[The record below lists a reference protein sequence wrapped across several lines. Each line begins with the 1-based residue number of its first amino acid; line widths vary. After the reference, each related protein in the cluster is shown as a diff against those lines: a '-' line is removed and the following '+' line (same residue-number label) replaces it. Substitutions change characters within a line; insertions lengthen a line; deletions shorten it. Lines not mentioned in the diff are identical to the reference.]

1 MLSNRSVATRSSL
14 SADLIIMTNHLPG
27 PFLRHHIDS
36 PYWQFREPYLPK
48 FFSSAAGEMHLSR
61 AHRLVDIGCGGGAV
75 AFGFAPFAS
84 SVIGVDIDER
94 ALAVAR
100 TEAERR
106 KLKIDFIHG
115 GPEDIPDHLAP
126 IDVVTI
132 GRAHVYLPREATLA
146 RFERL
151 ISPVGH
157 VLICETT
164 THDGLSGPWAVA
176 YRRTRRRWM
185 PNKRPWPR
193 AGVFM
198 EGSPFVFKTAVT
210 VGRSRQVS
218 VEELV
223 LRAVAFPLT
232 TPEILGPRT
241 DEFMQ
246 DVRAAISR
254 DAVDGMLTEAIQTSG
269 SIFQRK
275 R

>member
-1 MLSNRSVATRSSL
+1 
-14 SADLIIMTNHLPG
+14 MTNPMPA
-27 PFLRHHIDS
+27 PFLRHHIEGQ
-36 PYWQFREPYLPK
+36 YWQYREPYLPK
-48 FFSSAAGEMHLSR
+48 FFSVAAEEMGLSHG
-61 AHRLVDIGCGGGAV
+61 HRLLDLGCGGGAV
-75 AFGFAPFAS
+75 AFGFAPFVGS
-84 SVIGVDIDER
+84 TIGVDIDEH

-106 KLKIDFIHG
+106 NLKIDFIHG
-115 GPEDIPDHLAP
+115 GPEDLADDLAP

-132 GRAHVYLPREATLA
+132 GRALAYLPREATLA
-146 RFERL
+146 RFDRL
-151 ISPVGH
+151 ISPGGH

-176 YRRTRRRWM
+176 YRLTRRRWTQD
-185 PNKRPWPR
+185 RPRFPR
-193 AGVFM
+193 PQVFM
-198 EGSPFVFKTAVT
+198 EGSPFVFKRV
-210 VGRSRQVS
+210 VGARRSRQVS

-246 DVRAAISR
+246 GVRAAISR
-254 DAVDGMLTEAIQTSG
+254 DAVDGVLTEVIQTNG
-269 SIFQRK
+269 SIFQRTG